1 VRSPPLASE
10 PVLTSLYRKSVAG
23 IARLDETVATQI
35 PKAFVEYEGNVERQL
50 AKRVGLKQFGV
61 NHLSLA
67 PGSVSSRR
75 HWHEQ
80 EDEFVYVL
88 SGSVTLHDENGHHEL
103 AAGDFSGFPAG
114 APNGHRLINKSAEP
128 AVLMV
133 VGTRKVGEEKIHYP
147 DFPDP
152 GPVTVIRDAAGDRV
166 A

>member
-1 VRSPPLASE
+1 ME
-10 PVLTSLYRKSVAG
+10 SLIAKLDATAATPFPEAYR
-23 IARLDETVATQI
+23 
-35 PKAFVEYEGNVERQL
+35 EYAGNVERQL
-50 AKRVGLKQFGV
+50 AKRVGLRQFGV

-88 SGSVTLHDENGHHEL
+88 SGSVTLHDENGLHEL
-103 AAGDFSGFPAG
+103 GAGDFVGFPAG
-114 APNGHRLINKSAEP
+114 APNGHRLINRSAAP
-128 AVLMV
+128 ALLMI
-133 VGTRKVGEEKIHYP
+133 VGTRKVGEERIHYP
-147 DFPDP
+147 DLPDA